1 MIEAALIETR
11 GKVSGPYGA
20 ARELRRGT
28 VGRIPSRRK
37 SRTMPCCSIC
47 GPICAGP
54 CLPCATLKKVRQFFE
69 RISVIP

>member
-28 VGRIPSRRK
+28 VGRIPPRRI
-37 SRTMPCCSIC
+37 SRTMRCRSIY
-47 GPICAGP
+47 GPSMRRTF
-54 CLPCATLKKVRQFFE
+54 LPCATLKKVRQFFE